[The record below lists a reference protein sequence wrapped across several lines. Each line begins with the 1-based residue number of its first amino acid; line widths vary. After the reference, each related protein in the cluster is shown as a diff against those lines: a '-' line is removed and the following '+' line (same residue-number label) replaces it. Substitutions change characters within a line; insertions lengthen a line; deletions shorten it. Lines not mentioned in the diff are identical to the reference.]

1 MYLATPG
8 IWCYHDGMRETTAGN
23 QALITQ
29 MRKGA
34 VEYCILAL
42 LAGRERYGYEL
53 VQALSGVDGMLV
65 TEGTVYPILSRL
77 KRDGLVS
84 TEWRESREGPPRKY
98 YRLTPAG
105 AGALDSFKTQWRVF
119 AAAVET
125 FLEKGQELCDDH
137 QHGSLHNDRPGG
149 SPSGTGRHSE

>member
-1 MYLATPG
+1 MPA
-8 IWCYHDGMRETTAGN
+8 MREATIDN

-42 LAGRERYGYEL
+42 LAGHERYGYEL
-53 VQALSGVDGMLV
+53 VQALSSVDGMLV

-77 KRDGLVS
+77 KRDGLVA

-98 YRLTPAG
+98 YRLTAAG
-105 AGALDSFKTQWRVF
+105 TAALDAFKAQWRVF
-119 AAAVET
+119 AEAVET
-125 FLEKGQELCDDH
+125 FMEKGDEL
-137 QHGSLHNDRPGG
+137 
-149 SPSGTGRHSE
+149 

>member
-1 MYLATPG
+1 MIDKQG
-8 IWCYHDGMRETTAGN
+8 
-23 QALITQ
+23 LITQ

-53 VQALSGVDGMLV
+53 VQALSRVDGMLV

-77 KRDGLVS
+77 KREGLVK
-84 TEWRESREGPPRKY
+84 TEWRESQHGPPRKY

-105 AGALDSFKTQWRVF
+105 ESALEEFKAQWKVF
-119 AAAVET
+119 AEAVEV
-125 FLEKGQELCDDH
+125 FLTRGKEL
-137 QHGSLHNDRPGG
+137 
-149 SPSGTGRHSE
+149 

>member
-1 MYLATPG
+1 MAENNG
-8 IWCYHDGMRETTAGN
+8 
-23 QALITQ
+23 LITQ

-53 VQALSGVDGMLV
+53 VQGLSRVEGMLV

-98 YRLTPAG
+98 YRLTDLG
-105 AGALDSFKTQWRVF
+105 KEALADFRGQWRVF
-119 AAAVET
+119 ARAVET
-125 FLEKGQELCDDH
+125 ILREGEKL
-137 QHGSLHNDRPGG
+137 
-149 SPSGTGRHSE
+149 

>member
-1 MYLATPG
+1 MAENNG
-8 IWCYHDGMRETTAGN
+8 
-23 QALITQ
+23 LITQ

-53 VQALSGVDGMLV
+53 VQGLSRVDGMLV

-98 YRLTPAG
+98 YRLTDQG
-105 AGALDSFKTQWRVF
+105 KEALADFRRQWRVF
-119 AAAVET
+119 AQAVDTILREGEN
-125 FLEKGQELCDDH
+125 L
-137 QHGSLHNDRPGG
+137 
-149 SPSGTGRHSE
+149 